1 MNAVFS
7 LSTIS
12 KDARQNLLYGNASLK
27 ITYILFTL
35 SVLQAKKYFNKVI
48 LETDDDGYDLLINKL
63 KLPFDE
69 INLTLNSLDKEFS
82 EFWMLGKIA
91 AYNNQ
96 KDPFIHLDLDYVI
109 YSPFAD
115 EYLNSEVFSENPE
128 AGNYFNFTYLDKLV
142 NLSNNLTV
150 MPECFGKSNRA
161 VCMGIIGFNDIN
173 ICKGY
178 CSDVYKILFS
188 KENSIFIKSLEDK
201 KNYCIIFEQ
210 YMLECYMKHIDKTI
224 TYLNSSLDKTIAAK
238 QGKCHYLTHKK
249 DIKKES
255 QFESIIYS
263 LYPESYS
270 YICSLLNEKPNK
282 FLNKLTIDEILN
294 LY

>member
-1 MNAVFS
+1 
-7 LSTIS
+7 
-12 KDARQNLLYGNASLK
+12 
-27 ITYILFTL
+27 
-35 SVLQAKKYFNKVI
+35 
-48 LETDDDGYDLLINKL
+48 
-63 KLPFDE
+63 
-69 INLTLNSLDKEFS
+69 
-82 EFWMLGKIA
+82 MLGKIA

-109 YSPFAD
+109 YSPFAK

-128 AGNYFNFTYLDKLV
+128 AGNYFDFVYLDKLV

-201 KNYCIIFEQ
+201 KNYFGLYRC
-210 YMLECYMKHIDKTI
+210 
-224 TYLNSSLDKTIAAK
+224 
-238 QGKCHYLTHKK
+238 
-249 DIKKES
+249 
-255 QFESIIYS
+255 IYS
-263 LYPESYS
+263 LSYLVS
-270 YICSLLNEKPNK
+270 SICIGYIPFEYVLLICLISSK
-282 FLNKLTIDEILN
+282 
-294 LY
+294 